1 MIWFILIFLFLYSG
15 EGGGTITE
23 DTQKFPSYIE
33 GNPESVFLS
42 KITEYTEIELKGLN
56 NNILAQIEEFVTVD
70 GTVDFRTYLVN
81 KLLVNIVNLVKS
93 IPTIETWIENEIQ
106 IYKKIVINFAEI
118 INKII
123 STFRQI
129 SKRTT
134 DSGQFKGFRS
144 IGRNNE
150 YVNLKSIVGCSSE
163 VEYNKR
169 KVGCLKRFMQL
180 VKHPVKDFLGS
191 DLIFPM
197 LLLLDLPISKINAQD
212 QSDLKV
218 LMQIDENTNLIEY
231 LRDKLVNPSEAY
243 LREKILIDSKHDTI
257 VNQDIN
263 LQEVIST
270 TNTPETAFDLQSD
283 SPNVGSNQPIETAE
297 SRNEVAS
304 LKLVDISLAREIS
317 ENEINIAAMKDSIAL
332 VNQKMNE
339 VDSLKLVDISLAREI
354 SENEINIASMK
365 DSIALINQNKDELEE
380 LVEILSNFMN
390 MNFTSADIRKNVVK
404 KDIFRV
410 GNERLIQKIT
420 HLSQSE
426 TLNQIV
432 PIPICTHDGCSYTI
446 KPGFTRTP
454 NKLLPSNKCKNE
466 NNNIFCDVSIEENIC
481 KTRCK
486 IIKTLPHTQEILLY
500 NDKLFLYPF
509 DYTEL
514 LGHSFEN
521 NVSYFIQSEFNTSF
535 TFKNREY
542 ILLAN
547 ELVDGLSIDKIG
559 EFISRNWEHYLHTY
573 KNYILITISSLST
586 FIGIISSIYFCKKKL
601 ESRNSTRSVRI
612 NRTRVVFNRTPTN

>member
-1 MIWFILIFLFLYSG
+1 M
-15 EGGGTITE
+15 
-23 DTQKFPSYIE
+23 
-33 GNPESVFLS
+33 
-42 KITEYTEIELKGLN
+42 
-56 NNILAQIEEFVTVD
+56 
-70 GTVDFRTYLVN
+70 
-81 KLLVNIVNLVKS
+81 
-93 IPTIETWIENEIQ
+93 
-106 IYKKIVINFAEI
+106 INFAEI

-180 VKHPVKDFLGS
+180 VKHQVKDFLGS

-212 QSDLKV
+212 QSYLKV

-304 LKLVDISLAREIS
+304 LKLVDI
-317 ENEINIAAMKDSIAL
+317 N
-332 VNQKMNE
+332 
-339 VDSLKLVDISLAREI
+339 LAREI

-365 DSIALINQNKDELEE
+365 DSIALINQNKDELEK

-601 ESRNSTRSVRI
+601 ESSNSTRSVRI
-612 NRTRVVFNRTPTN
+612 NMTRVVFNRTPTN